1 MVRTRKQHPNPEW
14 MQTVLAIQESYSGT
28 TDTADKSSFKVVGQA
43 DGHKRRKMERVVPE
57 VRTFGATEVRK
68 PGETFALHSV

>member
-1 MVRTRKQHPNPEW
+1 MVGTGEQHPNPEW

-28 TDTADKSSFKVVGQA
+28 TDTVGKSSFKVVGQA

-57 VRTFGATEVRK
+57 VHTFGATEVRK
-68 PGETFALHSV
+68 PGEAFARHSV